1 MNDLLYSSF
10 DLIVILGP
18 TASGKT
24 KLAVEL
30 ADNLSGEIISA
41 DSRQVYKGMD
51 IGTGKD
57 IDEYTLAGNKINYH
71 LIDILSPMEEYNV
84 SKFQKDFNKA
94 ILKIKDRKKLPIL
107 CGGTG
112 LYIKAIL
119 LDYNIPQVEPNIKL
133 RKNLENFTTKE
144 LIDKLN
150 KISLQESIKTPLDTR
165 RRIIRAIEVA
175 MTKENKINWNYK
187 KSVIKHPLIFG
198 IYYSRK
204 IIRDRITK
212 RLMERLNN
220 GMIEEVKSLINSG
233 ITHDRL
239 DSFGLEYRFINQF
252 ILGKTSK
259 DEMITKLNVAIHQYA
274 KKQMTFFRN
283 MEKNGIKINW
293 IKEGDLDNILNIIN
307 SKTNT

>member
-71 LIDILSPMEEYNV
+71 LIDILNPMEEYNV

>member
-57 IDEYTLAGNKINYH
+57 INEYTLADNKINYH
-71 LIDILSPMEEYNV
+71 LIDILNPMEEYNV